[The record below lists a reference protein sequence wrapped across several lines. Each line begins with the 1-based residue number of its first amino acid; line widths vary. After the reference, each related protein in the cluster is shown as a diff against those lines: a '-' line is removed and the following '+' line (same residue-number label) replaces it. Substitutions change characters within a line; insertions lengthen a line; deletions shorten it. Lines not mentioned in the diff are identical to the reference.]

1 MASPGS
7 QDSGAST
14 TDGRTALFSIDP
26 QTHLAW
32 FQPASMVPLYKYQ
45 LFGVLFALAIYN
57 GVTLPVSFPL
67 VLYRKLLG
75 LQCEPSDLWE
85 AWPSQARSLQAIC
98 EYDGSVE
105 VDLARDYTFS
115 FAANGLY
122 VEVDMEDP
130 WKDAS
135 SNSMTTQ
142 NFEAGKLKVYQS
154 YPDRHH
160 PDRGGKAE
168 ESSLSTKFQS
178 DNTEKETEM
187 MGITA
192 FDPQS
197 FRWPGWIIE
206 MAEFEPPAAVT
217 NSNRDEYS
225 KDYTRWLI
233 DYSVR
238 PQFTAFAEG
247 FHTVLDPKALKV
259 REKAIYSIAVALH
272 YLLTRNPDS
281 HS

>member
-1 MASPGS
+1 M
-7 QDSGAST
+7 

-32 FQPASMVPLYKYQ
+32 FQPASMVPLYKHQ
-45 LFGVLFALAIYN
+45 LFGVLFALAIFN

-75 LQCEPSDLWE
+75 LPFEPSDIWE

-115 FAANGLY
+115 FTANGLY

-130 WKDAS
+130 WKDVS
-135 SNSMTTQ
+135 SDCMTTQ
-142 NFEAGKLKVYQS
+142 GFEPGKLKVYQS

-160 PDRGGKAE
+160 PDRGGEAE
-168 ESSLSTKFQS
+168 DPSFNTDLQPK
-178 DNTEKETEM
+178 NTEKETGIM
-187 MGITA
+187 MSIPA

-197 FRWPGWIIE
+197 FRWPGWTIE

-217 NSNRDEYS
+217 NSNRGEYF
-225 KDYTRWLI
+225 KDYTRWLV

-259 REKAIYSIAVALH
+259 R
-272 YLLTRNPDS
+272 
-281 HS
+281 